1 MLSRETPVTL
11 QDTAQRA
18 VLEVRGVTK
27 RYGSFLA
34 VADVSFSLERGQVLG
49 MLGPNGAGKTTIICT
64 ILGLVHPDAG
74 HIRIAGIDARQNAR
88 EALRHVGALIES
100 PTFYP
105 YLTGRENLRILALLR
120 NVPEMRITEVLE
132 LVGLAERAEQ
142 RVGTYSLGMRQR
154 LAIAAAILHHPLLL
168 ILDEPTNGLDP
179 HGIVEVRE
187 LIRGLAASGQ
197 TILLCSHVLAEVQQ
211 VCSHVLIL
219 DRGRVV
225 AQGAIEALLAGDHAV
240 VLRTPVPERV
250 RVLCAMT
257 PWLRL
262 LAEDGNV
269 LHIAVPST
277 REEEFAQLLLAEQIP
292 VLELSRRSQ
301 TLERLFLETTSSS
314 GKMSGNHALRR
325 GWLGWWRMTKGSGK

>member
-1 MLSRETPVTL
+1 MRSRETPAAL
-11 QDTAQRA
+11 QGTAQSA
-18 VLEVRGVTK
+18 VLEVQGVTK

-64 ILGLVHPDAG
+64 ILGLVAPDAG
-74 HIRIAGIDARQNAR
+74 QIRIAGIDARQDAR
-88 EALRHVGALIES
+88 EALRHVGALVES

-154 LAIAAAILHHPLLL
+154 LAIAAAVLHCPLLL

-187 LIRGLAASGQ
+187 LIRGLAANGQ

-225 AQGAIEALLAGDHAV
+225 AQGAIDTLLAGDHAV

-250 RVLCAMT
+250 RALCAMT

-269 LHIAVPST
+269 LHLAVPST
-277 REEEFAQLLLAEQIP
+277 CEEEFAQLLLTEQIP
-292 VLELSRRSQ
+292 VLELSRHSQ
-301 TLERLFLETTSSS
+301 TLERLFLETTSRS
-314 GKMSGNHALRR
+314 GKRSGNHALRR
-325 GWLGWWRMTKGSGK
+325 GRLEWWRLVKGQEK